1 MRKRRSDRSPA
12 TGPEIVAQAQASLL
26 GLDSPPRASERAS
39 WMRRRRRSEI
49 CGSVEEEEEEG
60 EEERRGRE
68 REGEGQVETAGDPCG
83 PSDLDRT
90 AGEGGVW
97 SGAAESD
104 RDGQADDSLPC
115 RLVLLFICPFLLL
128 FFNMCLFFWWS
139 KDD

>member
-49 CGSVEEEEEEG
+49 CGSVEEEEEEEG

-68 REGEGQVETAGDPCG
+68 RERGGGRTGGDGRGPMWAVGSRSDGGGRGSLVRRGGIRQGRTGRRQPTVQVG
-83 PSDLDRT
+83 P
-90 AGEGGVW
+90 
-97 SGAAESD
+97 
-104 RDGQADDSLPC
+104 
-115 RLVLLFICPFLLL
+115 PFYLSFSFT
-128 FFNMCLFFWWS
+128 FF
-139 KDD
+139 

>member
-1 MRKRRSDRSPA
+1 MRKR
-12 TGPEIVAQAQASLL
+12 G
-26 GLDSPPRASERAS
+26 G
-39 WMRRRRRSEI
+39 
-49 CGSVEEEEEEG
+49 GG
-60 EEERRGRE
+60 GGGGRGRGKTRE
-68 REGEGQVETAGDPCG
+68 RERGGGGGQVETAGDPCG

-115 RLVLLFICPFLLL
+115 RLVLLFISPFLLL
-128 FFNMCLFFWWS
+128 FLNMCLFFWWS